1 MNQNN
6 NSIILTSSASKRIMN
21 VLSKDDSSQFRV
33 YVTGG
38 GCSGFQY
45 GFKFDDNQ
53 AFDDD
58 VIDFGSFK
66 VLIDSLSYPYLYG
79 STLDFVE
86 DLSGAKFVINN
97 PNAKTSLESDVASII
112 IKNVPSIEKIRM
124 VNSGTEATM
133 SAIRLARGYTNRNKI
148 IKFDGC
154 YHGHVDSLLI
164 KAGSGV
170 STFGLPDSP
179 GIPEDLAKHTITCP
193 YNNIEAFIEIFNSVK
208 DDLASVIVEPI
219 AGNMGFV
226 PGTLKFLQ
234 TIRSYTETNNSLLIF
249 DEVMSGFRVSLGG
262 AQEIYNIKPDL
273 TALGKVIGGGL
284 PVGAFGGKKEI
295 MDYLAPEGP
304 VYQAGTLSGN
314 PLAMAAGATLLNL
327 LIAQNPYKGLEEKAK
342 LILNGIKEIM
352 ISSGIPFSTNQI
364 GGMFGFFFSEELP
377 KNISDVSKTNDEMFS
392 SFINSCIE
400 NGIYFAPSKY
410 EAGFISA
417 KHGDTEIDK
426 TLEVINKIVKTGEIK
441 K

>member
-1 MNQNN
+1 MPGGV
-6 NSIILTSSASKRIMN
+6 NSPVRAFKNINGNPIFFEKAQGAYLFDADGNKYIDYIGSWGPMIMGHSHPDIVNAIKKQAELGTS
-21 VLSKDDSSQFRV
+21 
-33 YVTGG
+33 
-38 GCSGFQY
+38 Y
-45 GFKFDDNQ
+45 G
-53 AFDDD
+53 A
-58 VIDFGSFK
+58 
-66 VLIDSLSYPYLYG
+66 P
-79 STLDFVE
+79 
-86 DLSGAKFVINN
+86 
-97 PNAKTSLESDVASII
+97 TSLESDVASLIV
-112 IKNVPSIEKIRM
+112 KNVPSIEKIRM

-133 SAIRLARGYTNRNKI
+133 SAIRLARGFTNKNKI

-179 GIPEDLAKHTITCP
+179 GIPKDLAKHTITCP
-193 YNNIEAFIEIFNSVK
+193 YNDTEAFIEIFNSVK
-208 DDLASVIVEPI
+208 DDLATVIVEPI
-219 AGNMGFV
+219 AGNMGFI
-226 PGTLKFLQ
+226 PGTEKFLQ
-234 TIRSYTETNNSLLIF
+234 TIRTYTESNDSLLIF

-295 MDYLAPEGP
+295 MNYLAPEGP

-314 PLAMAAGATLLNL
+314 PLAMAAGSTLLNL
-327 LIAQNPYKGLEEKAK
+327 LINQNPYKELEEKAK
-342 LILNGIKEIM
+342 LMLKGMSEIM

-377 KNISDVSKTNDEMFS
+377 KNIDEVSKTDDEIFS
-392 SFINSCIE
+392 SFINACIQ

-417 KHGDTEIDK
+417 KHGNAEIDE
-426 TLEVINKIVKTGEIK
+426 TLEVINKIVKTGEMNK
-441 K
+441 

>member
-1 MNQNN
+1 MNKIDK
-6 NSIILTSSASKRIMN
+6 SIAL
-21 VLSKDDSSQFRV
+21 F
-33 YVTGG
+33 
-38 GCSGFQY
+38 
-45 GFKFDDNQ
+45 NQ
-53 AFDDD
+53 AKSLMPGG
-58 VIDFGSFK
+58 VNSPVRAFK
-66 VLIDSLSYPYLYG
+66 NINGNPVFFEKAQGAYLYDADGNKYIDYIG
-79 STLDFVE
+79 SWGPMIMGHSHPEIVNAIKNQAELGT
-86 DLSGAKFVINN
+86 SYGA
-97 PNAKTSLESDVASII
+97 PTSLESNVAELI

-133 SAIRLARGYTNRNKI
+133 SSIRLARGFTNRDKI

-170 STFGLPDSP
+170 LTFGLPDSP

-193 YNNIEAFIEIFNSVK
+193 YNDSTAFIEVFNSVK
-208 DDLASVIVEPI
+208 DDLAAVIVEPI

-226 PGTLKFLQ
+226 PGTEEFLQ
-234 TIRSYTETNNSLLIF
+234 TLRSYTESNNSLLIF

-262 AQEIYNIKPDL
+262 AQEIFGITPDI

-314 PLAMAAGATLLNL
+314 PLAMAAGSTLLNL
-327 LIAQNPYKGLEEKAK
+327 LIDNNPYKKLEEKAE
-342 LILNGIKEIM
+342 LMLDGMHQIM
-352 ISSGIPFSTNQI
+352 SSAGIPFSTNQI

-377 KNISDVSKTNDEMFS
+377 LNINDVSRTNDQTFS
-392 SFINSCIE
+392 AFINACIK
-400 NGIYFAPSKY
+400 NGIYFAPSKF
-410 EAGFISA
+410 EAGFISSMHNN
-417 KHGDTEIDK
+417 KEIDQ
-426 TLEVINKIVKTGEIK
+426 TLDIVGNIIK
-441 K
+441 NGDIK

>member
-1 MNQNN
+1 LNKIDKSIALFDQAKLLMPGGV
-6 NSIILTSSASKRIMN
+6 NSPVRAFKNINGNPIFFEKAQGAYLFDADGNRYIDYIGSWGPMIMGHSHPEIVN
-21 VLSKDDSSQFRV
+21 AIK
-33 YVTGG
+33 
-38 GCSGFQY
+38 
-45 GFKFDDNQ
+45 NQ
-53 AFDDD
+53 AEL
-58 VIDFGSFK
+58 GT
-66 VLIDSLSYPYLYG
+66 SY
-79 STLDFVE
+79 
-86 DLSGAKFVINN
+86 GA
-97 PNAKTSLESDVASII
+97 PTSLESDVASLII
-112 IKNVPSIEKIRM
+112 ENVPSIEKIRM

-133 SAIRLARGYTNRNKI
+133 SAIRLARGFTKRNKI

-179 GIPEDLAKHTITCP
+179 GIPEDLAKHTVTCK
-193 YNNIEAFIEIFNSVK
+193 YNDIEAFIEIFNSVK
-208 DDLASVIVEPI
+208 DDLATVIVEPI

-226 PGTLKFLQ
+226 PGTEKFLQ
-234 TIRSYTETNNSLLIF
+234 TIRAYTESNDSLLIF

-262 AQEIYNIKPDL
+262 AQEIYKIKPDL

-295 MDYLAPEGP
+295 MNYLAPEGP

-342 LILNGIKEIM
+342 LMLNGAKEIM
-352 ISSGIPFSTNQI
+352 ISSGIPFSINQI

-377 KNISDVSKTNDEMFS
+377 KNIDDVSKTNDQMFS
-392 SFINSCIE
+392 SFINACIQ
-400 NGIYFAPSKY
+400 NGIYFAPSKF

-417 KHGDTEIDK
+417 THGDAEIDK
-426 TLEVINKIVKTGEIK
+426 TLEVIKKIVKTGEISK
-441 K
+441 

>member
-1 MNQNN
+1 MPGGV
-6 NSIILTSSASKRIMN
+6 NSPVRA
-21 VLSKDDSSQFRV
+21 
-33 YVTGG
+33 
-38 GCSGFQY
+38 
-45 GFKFDDNQ
+45 FKNINGNPIF
-53 AFDDD
+53 
-58 VIDFGSFK
+58 FK
-66 VLIDSLSYPYLYG
+66 KAEGPYLYDADGNRYVDYIG
-79 STLDFVE
+79 SWGPMILGHSHPDIVNAIKKQAELGT
-86 DLSGAKFVINN
+86 SYGA
-97 PNAKTSLESDVASII
+97 PTSLESDVASLI
-112 IKNVPSIEKIRM
+112 IKSVPSIEKIRM

-133 SAIRLARGYTNRNKI
+133 SAIRLARGFTNRNKI

-193 YNNIEAFIEIFNSVK
+193 YNDTEAFIEIFNSVK

-226 PGTLKFLQ
+226 PGTKKFLQ
-234 TIRSYTETNNSLLIF
+234 TIRTYTESNNSLLIF

-295 MDYLAPEGP
+295 MNYLAPEGP

-327 LIAQNPYKGLEEKAK
+327 LIAQNPYKVLEEKAK
-342 LILNGIKEIM
+342 LMLDEMKEIM
-352 ISSGIPFSTNQI
+352 TSSGIPFSTNQI
-364 GGMFGFFFSEELP
+364 GGMFGFFFSEKLP
-377 KNISDVSKTNDEMFS
+377 KNIDDVSKTNDEMFS
-392 SFINSCIE
+392 SFINACIG

-417 KHGDTEIDK
+417 THGDAEIDK
-426 TLEVINKIVKTGEIK
+426 TLEVINKIVKTGEINK
-441 K
+441 